1 MRFIILAACAAT
13 LLTACSD
20 GSVSHDGPADARL
33 SLSIHSAKTED
44 CTVVS
49 DGSATIKTGRFLG
62 ADTFRI
68 DGNIAG
74 TKIVCRQANG
84 RVRESN
90 SYLANY
96 TSFRTPTSYTIY
108 MPKDP
113 NDMTAYTTGIVVQG
127 RTQFESRGDTVFRWV
142 K

>member
-1 MRFIILAACAAT
+1 MRLIPSAFVLVTVLAG
-13 LLTACSD
+13 CSD
-20 GSVSHDGPADARL
+20 GSVSHDGAGDSRL
-33 SLSIHSAKTED
+33 GLAIHSAKSES

-49 DGSATIKTGRFLG
+49 DGTATIKKGRFLG

-74 TKIVCRQANG
+74 TKIVCTQANG

-90 SYLANY
+90 SYLVNY
-96 TSFRTPTSYTIY
+96 TSFRTPISYTIY

-127 RTQFESRGDTVFRWV
+127 RTQFESRGETVFRWV